1 MTAGES
7 NNTPSEQ
14 LARRSEEVE
23 VLSRIALDLNAT
35 LDLDSIYEVVLR
47 TMDEFFGFRHSIILL
62 LDDPETLRVVA
73 SHGYEGQA
81 LGGTVAVGIGIIGMV
96 AKRRRLMRVN
106 HLRAQQAYF
115 ERIRSQMQEAGRAA
129 ELGEVVV
136 VPGLR
141 DADSQIAIPLRIKD
155 KLIGVFSVESREPEP
170 FSQHDETLVTIV
182 ASQAA
187 SAIQNALLYR
197 SGEDRRKEL
206 AEAHE
211 RLKQLNETLEDR
223 VRTRTRE
230 LEQANKD
237 LRETQAQLVRSS
249 TMASLGTLA
258 AGIAH
263 ELNTPMGAIHSNA
276 DVERRAVR
284 LIRGILRDP
293 SVASKLG
300 PQPRLERT
308 LRIFDDMN
316 QMTLEAAERVTKIVQ
331 SLKSFARLDQPAL
344 EWVDLHEGIESTLTL
359 MEHLI
364 KDRIQVVRN
373 YGELPK
379 VKCYASQI
387 NQVFANVL
395 SNAAQAIDGSGSI
408 TITTGQEQGDVVIRV
423 ADTGRGIKPEH
434 LERIFDPGFTTKGVG
449 VGTGLGLSITYRI
462 IESHQGSI
470 HVDSQPGR
478 GTTFTLRLPITSPP
492 TGSIQRFPDLAQ

>member
-1 MTAGES
+1 MVPQGPKNDEDLAERLAKKTA
-7 NNTPSEQ
+7 
-14 LARRSEEVE
+14 EVS
-23 VLSRIALDLNAT
+23 VLRRIAVDINST
-35 LDLDSIYEVVLR
+35 LDLEPIYDMVLH
-47 TMDEFFGFRHSIILL
+47 TMDECFGFRHSIILL
-62 LDDPETLRVVA
+62 LEDADRLRVVA
-73 SHGYEGQA
+73 SHGYEDPA
-81 LGGTVAVGIGIIGMV
+81 LGGTVAIGTGVIGMV

-106 HLRAQQAYF
+106 HLRAQHAYF
-115 ERIRSQMQEAGRAA
+115 ARIRSQMEEAGRAK
-129 ELGEVVV
+129 ELGEVVA
-136 VPGLR
+136 VPGLE
-141 DADSQIAIPLRIKD
+141 DADSQIAIPLVIKD

-170 FSQHDETLVTIV
+170 FSEHDETLVSIV

-197 SGEDRRKEL
+197 AEEERRKEL

-211 RLKQLNETLEDR
+211 RLKQLNETLEER

-230 LEQANKD
+230 LEQANRD

-284 LIRGILRDP
+284 IIRGILRDA
-293 SVASKLG
+293 SVADKLG

-308 LRIFDDMN
+308 LRIFDDIN

-331 SLKSFARLDQPAL
+331 SLKNFARLDQPEL
-344 EWVDLHEGIESTLTL
+344 EYVDLHEGMESILTL

-364 KDRIQVVRN
+364 KDRIQVIKH

-395 SNAAQAIDGSGSI
+395 TNAVEAIDGAGSI
-408 TITTGQEQGDVVIRV
+408 TITTTQEESDVVIQV
-423 ADTGRGIKPEH
+423 ADTGRGIRPEH

-462 IESHQGSI
+462 IENHQGLI
-470 HVDSQPGR
+470 HVESEPGR
-478 GTTFTLRLPITSPP
+478 GTTFILRLPASK
-492 TGSIQRFPDLAQ
+492 L

>member
-1 MTAGES
+1 MTGRES
-7 NNTPSEQ
+7 DNDLAEQ
-14 LARRSEEVE
+14 LARRSAEVE
-23 VLSRIALDLNAT
+23 VLRRIALDVNAT
-35 LDLDSIYEVVLR
+35 LDLGPIYDVVLR
-47 TMDEFFGFRHSIILL
+47 TMDECFGFRHSIILL
-62 LDDPETLRVVA
+62 FEGSNTLRVVA
-73 SHGYEGQA
+73 SHGYEDQA
-81 LGGTVAVGIGIIGMV
+81 LGGTITVDIGVIGTV

-115 ERIRSQMQEAGRAA
+115 ARIRSQMQEAGRAT
-129 ELGEVVV
+129 ELGEVVA
-136 VPGLR
+136 VPGLL
-141 DADSQIAIPLRIKD
+141 DADSQIAIPLLIKD
-155 KLIGVFSVESREPEP
+155 RLIGVFSVESREPEP
-170 FSQHDETLVTIV
+170 FSEHDESLVSIV

-197 SGEDRRKEL
+197 AEEERRKEL

-211 RLKQLNETLEDR
+211 HLKQLNETLEER

-230 LEQANKD
+230 LEQVNRD

-284 LIRGILRDP
+284 IIRGILRDP
-293 SVASKLG
+293 SMAAKLG

-308 LRIFDDMN
+308 LKIFDDIN
-316 QMTLEAAERVTKIVQ
+316 QMTLEASERVTKIVQ
-331 SLKSFARLDQPAL
+331 SLKSFARLDQPDL
-344 EWVDLHEGIESTLTL
+344 EWVDLHEGIESVLTL
-359 MEHLI
+359 MDHLI
-364 KDRIQVVRN
+364 KDRIHLIKN

-395 SNAAQAIDGSGSI
+395 TNAVEAIDGAGSI
-408 TITTGQEQGDVVIRV
+408 TITTKQEEPGVVIQV
-423 ADTGRGIKPEH
+423 ADTGSGIRPEH

-462 IESHQGSI
+462 IENHHGSI
-470 HVDSQPGR
+470 QVESEPGR
-478 GTTFTLRLPITSPP
+478 GTTFTLRLPSTA
-492 TGSIQRFPDLAQ
+492 TR

>member
-1 MTAGES
+1 MTGRES
-7 NNTPSEQ
+7 DNDLAEQ
-14 LARRSEEVE
+14 LARRSAEVE
-23 VLSRIALDLNAT
+23 VLRRIALDINAT
-35 LDLDSIYEVVLR
+35 LDLAPIYDVVLR
-47 TMDEFFGFRHSIILL
+47 TMDECFGFRHSIILL
-62 LDDPETLRVVA
+62 LEGSNTLRVVA
-73 SHGYEGQA
+73 SHGYEDQA
-81 LGGTVAVGIGIIGMV
+81 LGGTVAVGIGVIGTV

-115 ERIRSQMQEAGRAA
+115 ARIRSQMQEAGRAT
-129 ELGEVVV
+129 ELGEVVA
-136 VPGLR
+136 VPGLL
-141 DADSQIAIPLRIKD
+141 DADSQIAIPLLIKD
-155 KLIGVFSVESREPEP
+155 RLIGVFSVESREPEP
-170 FSQHDETLVTIV
+170 FSEHDESLVSIV

-197 SGEDRRKEL
+197 SGEERRQEL

-211 RLKQLNETLEDR
+211 RLKQLNETLEER

-230 LEQANKD
+230 LEQVNRD

-284 LIRGILRDP
+284 IIRGILRDP
-293 SVASKLG
+293 SMAAKLG
-300 PQPRLERT
+300 PQPQLERT
-308 LRIFDDMN
+308 LKIFDDIN
-316 QMTLEAAERVTKIVQ
+316 QMTLEASERVTKIVQ
-331 SLKSFARLDQPAL
+331 SLKSFARLDQPEL
-344 EWVDLHEGIESTLTL
+344 EWVDLHEGIESVLTL
-359 MEHLI
+359 MDHLI
-364 KDRIQVVRN
+364 KDRIHLIKN

-395 SNAAQAIDGSGSI
+395 TNAVEAIDGAGSI
-408 TITTGQEQGDVVIRV
+408 TITTKQEDPGVVIQV
-423 ADTGRGIKPEH
+423 ADTGSGIRPEH

-449 VGTGLGLSITYRI
+449 VGTGLGLSITYRM
-462 IESHQGSI
+462 IENHHGSI
-470 HVDSQPGR
+470 QVESEPGR
-478 GTTFTLRLPITSPP
+478 GTTFTLRLPSTA
-492 TGSIQRFPDLAQ
+492 TR

>member
-1 MTAGES
+1 MVPQGPKNDEDLAERLAKKTA
-7 NNTPSEQ
+7 
-14 LARRSEEVE
+14 EVS
-23 VLSRIALDLNAT
+23 VLRRIAVDINST
-35 LDLDSIYEVVLR
+35 LDLEPIYDMVLH
-47 TMDEFFGFRHSIILL
+47 TMDECFGFRHSIILL
-62 LDDPETLRVVA
+62 LEDADRLRVVA
-73 SHGYEGQA
+73 SHGYEDPA
-81 LGGTVAVGIGIIGMV
+81 LGGTVAIGTGVIGMV

-106 HLRAQQAYF
+106 HLRAQHAYF
-115 ERIRSQMQEAGRAA
+115 ARIRSQMEEAGRAK
-129 ELGEVVV
+129 ELGEVVA
-136 VPGLR
+136 VPGLE
-141 DADSQIAIPLRIKD
+141 DADSQIAIPLVIKD

-170 FSQHDETLVTIV
+170 FSEHDETLVSIV

-187 SAIQNALLYR
+187 SAIHNALLYR
-197 SGEDRRKEL
+197 AEEERRKEL

-211 RLKQLNETLEDR
+211 RLKQLNETLEER

-230 LEQANKD
+230 LEQVNRD

-284 LIRGILRDP
+284 IIRGILRDA
-293 SVASKLG
+293 SVADKLG

-308 LRIFDDMN
+308 LRIFDDIN

-331 SLKSFARLDQPAL
+331 SLKNFARLDQPEL
-344 EWVDLHEGIESTLTL
+344 EYVDLHEGMESILTL

-364 KDRIQVVRN
+364 KDRIQVIKH

-395 SNAAQAIDGSGSI
+395 TNAVEAIDGAGSI
-408 TITTGQEQGDVVIRV
+408 TITTTQEESDVVIQV
-423 ADTGRGIKPEH
+423 ADTGRGIRPEH

-462 IESHQGSI
+462 IENHQGLI
-470 HVDSQPGR
+470 HVESEPGR
-478 GTTFTLRLPITSPP
+478 GTTFILRLPASK
-492 TGSIQRFPDLAQ
+492 L

>member
-1 MTAGES
+1 
-7 NNTPSEQ
+7 
-14 LARRSEEVE
+14 
-23 VLSRIALDLNAT
+23 
-35 LDLDSIYEVVLR
+35 
-47 TMDEFFGFRHSIILL
+47 
-62 LDDPETLRVVA
+62 VA
-73 SHGYEGQA
+73 
-81 LGGTVAVGIGIIGMV
+81 
-96 AKRRRLMRVN
+96 
-106 HLRAQQAYF
+106 
-115 ERIRSQMQEAGRAA
+115 
-129 ELGEVVV
+129 
-136 VPGLR
+136 VPGLE
-141 DADSQIAIPLRIKD
+141 DADSQIAIPLVIKD

-170 FSQHDETLVTIV
+170 FSEHDETLVSIV

-197 SGEDRRKEL
+197 AEEERRKEL

-211 RLKQLNETLEDR
+211 RLKQLNETLEER

-230 LEQANKD
+230 LEQANRD

-284 LIRGILRDP
+284 IIRGILRDA
-293 SVASKLG
+293 SVADKLG

-308 LRIFDDMN
+308 LRIFDDIN

-331 SLKSFARLDQPAL
+331 SLKNFARLDQPEL
-344 EWVDLHEGIESTLTL
+344 EYVDLHEGMESILTL

-364 KDRIQVVRN
+364 KDRIQVIKH

-395 SNAAQAIDGSGSI
+395 TNAVEAIDGAGSI
-408 TITTGQEQGDVVIRV
+408 TITTKQEESDVVIQV
-423 ADTGRGIKPEH
+423 ADTGRGIRPEH

-462 IESHQGSI
+462 IENHQGLI
-470 HVDSQPGR
+470 HVESDPGR
-478 GTTFTLRLPITSPP
+478 GTTFILRLPTSK
-492 TGSIQRFPDLAQ
+492 L